1 MLVVRPIWASVCRLC
16 HQQCQGPA
24 PSKQPS
30 PRLMTSSASPSSA
43 PQHSR
48 SRRICPHCHWPHP
61 NPSCAP
67 RSIQGPTAAARR
79 GKISSVPASRPNRST
94 TATVGPAAPCP
105 CGRHWRA
112 ARCCMLVCR
121 AAGRR
126 ETDPHRGLQVEV
138 EACCVQQD
146 RDSGTAGCFLSCPM
160 THPISIA
167 QIEI

>member
-1 MLVVRPIWASVCRLC
+1 MGLRVPALPSAVPRPSAEQTIHHPAFASPLPDLRRR
-16 HQQCQGPA
+16 
-24 PSKQPS
+24 
-30 PRLMTSSASPSSA
+30 PRLLSTSAHTATGHTQTLAAHPN
-43 PQHSR
+43 R
-48 SRRICPHCHWPHP
+48 SRDG
-61 NPSCAP
+61 S
-67 RSIQGPTAAARR
+67 GTARQNCQI
-79 GKISSVPASRPNRST
+79 GSEPASRPNRST